1 VVGRGLHRVI
11 QSEWPEHEDSP
22 EPEPCARN
30 VLAAHDVD
38 LGDSH
43 VSGRSS
49 HRARGQS
56 LVELALVLP
65 IILLLFMA
73 IFDFSRAIFA
83 YNTVSNAARDGA
95 RIAIVDQQVIAGVSN
110 AAQAAADQAT
120 GLGLDP
126 TDANEV
132 RVQYLMPDLSGP
144 CPTSWGEWV
153 GCVADVRVQY
163 RYNPATPIIGGIIG
177 PITVGSTTQLPI
189 EKTNK

>member
-1 VVGRGLHRVI
+1 MRGT
-11 QSEWPEHEDSP
+11 
-22 EPEPCARN
+22 N
-30 VLAAHDVD
+30 NVD

-43 VSGRSS
+43 VSGRRSR
-49 HRARGQS
+49 RARGQS

-83 YNTVSNAARDGA
+83 YNSVSNAARDGA
-95 RIAIVDQQVIAGVSN
+95 RVAIVDQQVTSGVSN
-110 AAQAAADQAT
+110 AAQAAADQAA

-126 TDANEV
+126 TDANEI
-132 RVQYLMPDLSGP
+132 RVQYLTPDLSGP
-144 CPTSWGEWV
+144 CPSAWGEWV
-153 GCVADVRVQY
+153 GCVANVRVQY